1 MAAPSGGGW
10 RSTGERGRLS
20 NVKSED
26 NDGDAANAPTQA
38 GNACTGDAELGELR
52 APGPLRPPG
61 AAPGASL
68 GSSECETE
76 SMPGHRASEPDL
88 EADAVLRAVAHAP
101 PRRPRSAVA
110 PGTPWGPSSRYL
122 IERRLG
128 RGGMGTVYAATDT
141 VLNRIVALKIL
152 DTTDAERD
160 AAHHARL
167 LREARIAAR
176 MEHERI
182 ARVYDV
188 GTHEG
193 FAFVAM
199 EYVPGGTL
207 RQRMRGWD
215 VPVPQIVDI
224 ATQIAEGLAELHAK
238 GVIHRDL
245 KPENVMLTAQ
255 GGVKLVDFGLA
266 RNAMV
271 GDEPGGP
278 GRAALLEG
286 GSLAASGTPGYMAP
300 EQCAGQPLDAR
311 VDIFSLGVIVYEL
324 VTGTQ
329 PFRGATAGAIMTATL
344 EGGPALHE
352 DAWQRVPERLRE
364 HTVRMLAREPQAR
377 FPDGGRAL
385 AALRELT
392 VEMAHHRSALPAATA
407 QSKPTQPGMPLS
419 RASRPGAQ
427 LSRHVARASAVA
439 AAAIL
444 VYAWARH
451 GQHAQPQM
459 IPVAPAGMVR
469 IDVGTIDVGEN
480 LDEIER
486 ECAEIGSGCDRPQLQ
501 REIPRSRVTV
511 PPFFLD
517 KLEVTNEE
525 FARML
530 THMKGILVVEDDD
543 SDHYPRYVRRARAA
557 GEPDLVMDMAEK
569 FRGVEWVGPVQGFRA
584 RAGFERLPVSLVSWY
599 GARLY
604 CETLGKRL
612 PTEDEWEAAA
622 RGRDNRRYPWG
633 SDAPR
638 CGDVVIKS
646 DGKIRRPAC
655 PPGPGAA
662 RPVGS
667 AAQDV
672 TADGIHDLGGNVAEW
687 TSSYFVE
694 GNRAGKP
701 ISPGR
706 DAPRAIRGGSW
717 ASSVGARTTG
727 RAQRPPTVMG
737 QNLGFRC
744 ASNAV
749 DARPV
754 TSSQGE

>member
-1 MAAPSGGGW
+1 MKP
-10 RSTGERGRLS
+10 E
-20 NVKSED
+20 ED
-26 NDGDAANAPTQA
+26 DGNAANAPTRA
-38 GNACTGDAELGELR
+38 GNVCTADPVALG
-52 APGPLRPPG
+52 P
-61 AAPGASL
+61 
-68 GSSECETE
+68 SERETE
-76 SMPGHRASEPDL
+76 SIPSNRASEPDL
-88 EADAVLRAVAHAP
+88 EAEAVLRAVAHAP

-141 VLNRIVALKIL
+141 MLNRIVALKIL
-152 DTTDAERD
+152 DTTDADRD

-188 GTHEG
+188 GTHDG

-207 RQRMRGWD
+207 RQRMRGWE

-266 RNAMV
+266 RNAV
-271 GDEPGGP
+271 IGGDELPP
-278 GRAALLEG
+278 ARSAMLEG
-286 GSLAASGTPGYMAP
+286 GSVATASGTPGYMAP

-311 VDIFSLGVIVYEL
+311 VDIFSLGVILYEL
-324 VTGTQ
+324 VTGVP
-329 PFRGATAGAIMTATL
+329 PFRGTTAGAIMTATL
-344 EGGPALHE
+344 EGAPALH
-352 DAWQRVPERLRE
+352 DAAWQRVPERLRD
-364 HTVRMLAREPQAR
+364 HIARMLERDPAAR

-392 VEMAHHRSALPAATA
+392 AEMAHHRSSLPAA
-407 QSKPTQPGMPLS
+407 MP
-419 RASRPGAQ
+419 RVRI
-427 LSRHVARASAVA
+427 SRHVARASVVA
-439 AAAIL
+439 AAAAL
-444 VYAWARH
+444 VYTWARH
-451 GQHAQPQM
+451 AQHEP
-459 IPVAPAGMVR
+459 PAPPPPGMAR

-480 LDEIER
+480 PDEIER
-486 ECAEIGSGCDRPQLQ
+486 ECAEIGSGCDRQQ
-501 REIPRSRVTV
+501 MKRESPRTRVTV
-511 PPFFLD
+511 PAFFLD

-530 THMKGILVVEDDD
+530 THMKGILEVEGDET
-543 SDHYPRYVRRARAA
+543 DHYPRYVHRSKVA
-557 GEPDLVMDMAEK
+557 GEPDLLIDLYKE
-569 FRGVEWVGPVQGFRA
+569 FRGIEYLDTYRGFRA
-584 RAGFERLPVSLVSWY
+584 RPGREHLPASLVSWY
-599 GARLY
+599 GAKLY
-604 CETLGKRL
+604 CETQGKRL
-612 PTEDEWEAAA
+612 PAEDEWEAAA

-633 SDAPR
+633 DAPPR
-638 CGDVVIKS
+638 CGEVVIKS
-646 DGKIRRPAC
+646 DGKVRMSPAC
-655 PPGPGAA
+655 PPGPGEAH
-662 RPVGS
+662 PVGI
-667 AAQDV
+667 ATQDV

-687 TSSYFVE
+687 TSSYFVD
-694 GNRAGKP
+694 GQRTGKP
-701 ISPGR
+701 VNPGR
-706 DAPRAIRGGSW
+706 DAPRVIRGGSW
-717 ASSVGARTTG
+717 ASSVGARSTG
-727 RAQRPPTVMG
+727 RAQRPPSVMG

-749 DARPV
+749 DARPA
-754 TSSQGE
+754 TSSQGD